1 MSQNDVSSWIQEEFS
16 SHAFSDDRLHQ
27 RLLKITKSFIDS
39 PSLSINQA
47 CADWAAIKGA
57 YRFFDNDS
65 VSSDL
70 ILGPHYKTTYE
81 RALPEDR
88 ILIIQDSSKI
98 NYDSHEATE
107 GLSSYSTCSGFEIH
121 GLITHTA
128 LAVNTDGVPLGVID
142 QKTWARDVDEDA
154 KNLSE
159 QKKFNRPIEEK
170 ESFRWIETLKN
181 TKARMPDKDIVIVGD
196 RENDIYEFF
205 QEALVEDVKFVVR
218 SCYSRIIEDEAGLNQ
233 SMDKKLKSIQE
244 MGRVCLHIPAR
255 QGFAARSA
263 VLQLRFTEVMLL
275 SAPRGIKGA
284 KSKNRV
290 DVPIFVVEL
299 LEKNPP
305 KGTKALHWRIL
316 TNMKVDNHKEALE
329 IIHYYKQRWQ
339 IETFFKILKT
349 TCKVEDCRLGH
360 AEKLIKFIGL
370 KSIVAWR
377 IYWATML
384 RRESPE
390 LPADCAITTAEW
402 KSAWVT
408 LNYKKI
414 KEKKI
419 PNKIPDE
426 TPSLDTVI
434 KWIAQLGGW
443 IGRKGDGEPGV
454 MSISKG
460 WQRIESGAMMWET
473 MNELK

>member
-16 SHAFSDDRLHQ
+16 SHAFNDDRLHK

-47 CADWAAIKGA
+47 CSEWAAIKGA

-65 VSSDL
+65 VSSEL
-70 ILGPHYKTTYE
+70 ILEPHYRTTYE
-81 RALPEDR
+81 RSLPDDR
-88 ILIIQDSSKI
+88 VLIIQDSSKI
-98 NYDSHEATE
+98 NYDSHVATE
-107 GLSSYSTCSGFEIH
+107 GLSSYSANEKFETH

-128 LAVNTDGVPLGVID
+128 IAVNTDGVPLGVID
-142 QKTWARDVDEDA
+142 QQTWARDIKEDINELGA
-154 KNLSE
+154 YKSF
-159 QKKFNRPIEEK
+159 KRPIEEK

-181 TKARMPDKDIVIVGD
+181 FKKRMPDKDIVIVGD
-196 RENDIYEFF
+196 RENDIFEFF
-205 QEALVEDVKFVVR
+205 QEALIEDVRFVVR
-218 SCYSRIIEDEAGLNQ
+218 SCYSRIVEDTSGLLQ
-233 SMDKKLKSIQE
+233 SMDKKLKSLSE
-244 MGRVCLHIPAR
+244 MGRICLSIPAK
-255 QGFAARSA
+255 QGVKARSA
-263 VLQLRFTEVMLL
+263 ILELRFTEVLLL
-275 SAPRGIKGA
+275 SRPRGITGP
-284 KSKNRV
+284 KSKTRT
-290 DVPIFVVEL
+290 DVPVYVVEL

-305 KGTKALHWRIL
+305 KGIKALHWRIL
-316 TNMKVDNHKEALE
+316 TNLEVKNDKEALE
-329 IIHYYKQRWQ
+329 IVHYYKQRWQ
-339 IETFFKILKT
+339 IETFFKILKS
-349 TCKVEDCRLGH
+349 TCKIEDCRLGH
-360 AEKLIKFIGL
+360 ADKLIKFIAL

-390 LPADCAITTAEW
+390 LPADCVITTAEW

-426 TPSLDTVI
+426 VPSLDTVI

-454 MSISKG
+454 MSIAKG
-460 WQRIESGAMMWET
+460 WQRIESGAIMWET

>member
-16 SHAFSDDRLHQ
+16 SHAFSDDRLHK
-27 RLLKITKSFIDS
+27 RLLKITKSLS
-39 PSLSINQA
+39 EAPALSINQA
-47 CADWAAIKGA
+47 CAEWAAIKGA

-70 ILGPHYKTTYE
+70 ILGPHYKTLYE
-81 RALPEDR
+81 RALADDR

-107 GLSSYSTCSGFEIH
+107 GLSSYSANKNFETY

-128 LAVNTDGVPLGVID
+128 IAVNTDGVPLGVID
-142 QKTWARDVDEDA
+142 QKTWARDINKEV
-154 KNLSE
+154 KKLSGHNNF
-159 QKKFNRPIEEK
+159 KRPIEEK
-170 ESFRWIETLKN
+170 ESYRWLESLK
-181 TKARMPDKDIVIVGD
+181 KSKERMPDKDIVIVGD

-205 QEALVEDVKFVVR
+205 QEALVEDVNFVVR
-218 SCYSRIIEDEAGLNQ
+218 SCYSRVIEDSSGLHQ
-233 SMDKKLKSIQE
+233 SMDEKLKKLPE
-244 MGRVCLHIPAR
+244 MGRVCLHIPVR
-255 QGFAARSA
+255 QGVAARSA
-263 VLQLRFTEVMLL
+263 VLQLLISR
-275 SAPRGIKGA
+275 PRGIGGA
-284 KSKNRV
+284 KAQTRI
-290 DVPIFVVEL
+290 DVPVYVVEL
-299 LEKNPP
+299 VEKNPP
-305 KGTKALHWRIL
+305 KGMKALHWRIL
-316 TNMKVDNHKEALE
+316 TNLEVKNDKEALE

-339 IETFFKILKT
+339 IETFFKILKS
-349 TCKVEDCRLGH
+349 TCKIEDCRLGH
-360 AEKLIKFIGL
+360 ADKLIKFIAL
-370 KSIVAWR
+370 KSIIAWR

-390 LPADCAITTAEW
+390 LPADCVITTAEW

-419 PNKIPDE
+419 PNKIPDKV
-426 TPSLDTVI
+426 PSLDTVI

-454 MSISKG
+454 MSIAKG

-473 MNELK
+473 MNESK

>member
-1 MSQNDVSSWIQEEFS
+1 M
-16 SHAFSDDRLHQ
+16 R
-27 RLLKITKSFIDS
+27 
-39 PSLSINQA
+39 
-47 CADWAAIKGA
+47 
-57 YRFFDNDS
+57 
-65 VSSDL
+65 
-70 ILGPHYKTTYE
+70 
-81 RALPEDR
+81 
-88 ILIIQDSSKI
+88 
-98 NYDSHEATE
+98 
-107 GLSSYSTCSGFEIH
+107 
-121 GLITHTA
+121 
-128 LAVNTDGVPLGVID
+128 
-142 QKTWARDVDEDA
+142 
-154 KNLSE
+154 
-159 QKKFNRPIEEK
+159 
-170 ESFRWIETLKN
+170 
-181 TKARMPDKDIVIVGD
+181 
-196 RENDIYEFF
+196 
-205 QEALVEDVKFVVR
+205 
-218 SCYSRIIEDEAGLNQ
+218 
-233 SMDKKLKSIQE
+233 
-244 MGRVCLHIPAR
+244 
-255 QGFAARSA
+255 
-263 VLQLRFTEVMLL
+263 
-275 SAPRGIKGA
+275 
-284 KSKNRV
+284 
-290 DVPIFVVEL
+290 
-299 LEKNPP
+299 
-305 KGTKALHWRIL
+305 RIL
-316 TNMKVDNHKEALE
+316 TNMKVHNHKEALE